1 MSERKDERRT
11 TEEERKCRKEGVDT
25 KSSVT
30 MTLAVQTSRSGA
42 CSCFCTTPRERD
54 LDLEQCLVLNDEWD
68 HRVHCLP
75 SQWICRPSISAP
87 GRNWSVRFLDAWFS
101 IILCSHEASHGMF
114 AAILF
119 LLRDRHCDSKFFA
132 IMARRDILTPKI
144 KLSATIALFVILRR
158 RWRWWEHVMRY

>member
-11 TEEERKCRKEGVDT
+11 TEEERKSMKEGVDT

-54 LDLEQCLVLNDEWD
+54 LDLEQYLVLNDEWD

-75 SQWICRPSISAP
+75 SQWICMPSISAP
-87 GRNWSVRFLDAWFS
+87 GRSSSVRFLDAWFS
-101 IILCSHEASHGMF
+101 IILCFHEASHGIF
-114 AAILF
+114 AAIFF
-119 LLRDRHCDSKFFA
+119 LLRDRHCDSEFSLSCP
-132 IMARRDILTPKI
+132 MRD
-144 KLSATIALFVILRR
+144 S
-158 RWRWWEHVMRY
+158 HS